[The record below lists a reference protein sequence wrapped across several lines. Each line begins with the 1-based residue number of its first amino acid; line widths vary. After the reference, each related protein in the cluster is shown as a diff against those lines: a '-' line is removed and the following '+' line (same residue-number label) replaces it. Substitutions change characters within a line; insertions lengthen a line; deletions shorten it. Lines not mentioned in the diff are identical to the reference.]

1 MNSEQMK
8 AWYKLMM
15 NSNYGAI
22 MVKPRQTGKSYYNK
36 ETIEKQLSY
45 YEEYIRV
52 KKVEERNKKID
63 DLLK

>member
-1 MNSEQMK
+1 
-8 AWYKLMM
+8 M

-22 MVKPRQTGKSYYNK
+22 MVKPRQTGKSYYN
-36 ETIEKQLSY
+36 TIEKQLSY
-45 YEEYIRV
+45 YEEYIRA